1 MTSPPGCV
9 GWAPVAAMISRDCS
23 GLSIHMQGISRLWL
37 NGCLLRISW
46 KNGELNASR
55 RLTSRMLSVAKCV
68 KMHGSTQP
76 PLLMCM

>member
-1 MTSPPGCV
+1 
-9 GWAPVAAMISRDCS
+9 MISRACV
-23 GLSIHMQGISRLWL
+23 GLSIHMHGMSRLWL
-37 NGCLLRISW
+37 NGWRRRISL
-46 KNGELNASR
+46 KNSELNASM

>member
-1 MTSPPGCV
+1 MHG
-9 GWAPVAAMISRDCS
+9 M
-23 GLSIHMQGISRLWL
+23 SRLWL
-37 NGCLLRISW
+37 NGWRRRISW
-46 KNGELNASR
+46 KKFELNASR